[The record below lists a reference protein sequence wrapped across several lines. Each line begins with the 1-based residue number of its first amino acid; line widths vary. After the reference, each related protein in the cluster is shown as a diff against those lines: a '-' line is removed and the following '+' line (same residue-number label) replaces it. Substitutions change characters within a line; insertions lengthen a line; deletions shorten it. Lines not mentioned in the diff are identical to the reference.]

1 MSEKRPNV
9 FPSSNDDK
17 EVNNQIQQPNV
28 RIDSDYESQKLEMA
42 QEVYSNSINETGMA
56 AVEAM
61 RKRTEEQIR
70 LRDEMLR
77 KNQEQTQ
84 SYQDK
89 MTEANE
95 RRVYGD
101 PAQQQLRQQSYQTE
115 EQFQKPV
122 YKEIKSPISE
132 VKLDSVNQVD
142 HYIQQLSQPQFNTA
156 FDVLPLPSEGKLYK
170 NKKPT
175 VKVAYLTAADE
186 NILTSPNLL
195 QSGEFLEILIN
206 RKLLETDLRYK
217 DLHIGDRNAI
227 MLWLRA
233 TSYGEM
239 YPVTLLDENDIPFD
253 TEINL
258 NDLKTKHLNVEPD
271 EEGLFNFQLPVSK
284 AYIKFKLLN
293 ISDIDGIEKLLE
305 TERENNI
312 PVNNTITYTLEKQI
326 VEVNGDRN
334 KANIKEFVQNMRI
347 KDSKELRAYIE
358 SIDCGV
364 DLKIKVG
371 TPGGG
376 SIETF
381 LPLSVQFFW
390 PDIQL

>member
-9 FPSSNDDK
+9 FPSTPVTKKPIVQEDVEKVQVDTEYDAK
-17 EVNNQIQQPNV
+17 
-28 RIDSDYESQKLEMA
+28 KLEVA
-42 QEVYSNSINETGMA
+42 QEIYNSSVNETGMA
-56 AVEAM
+56 AVELM
-61 RKRTEEQIR
+61 RQRTEEQIR

-84 SYQDK
+84 SYQEK
-89 MTEANE
+89 MTSASE
-95 RRVYGD
+95 RRQYVE
-101 PAQQQLRQQSYQTE
+101 QESKQTYQPE
-115 EQFQKPV
+115 PQIQKPV
-122 YKEIKSPISE
+122 YKEVQSPIKE
-132 VKLDSVNQVD
+132 IKMENMNQID
-142 HYIQQLSQPQFNTA
+142 TYIQQLSQPQFNTS
-156 FDVLPLPSEGKLYK
+156 FDLLPLPSQGKLYK
-170 NKKPT
+170 NKRPN

-186 NILTSPNLL
+186 SILTSPNLL

-206 RKLLETDLRYK
+206 RKLLEPDLRYK

-239 YPVTLLDENDIPFD
+239 YPVTLLDENDVPFD
-253 TEINL
+253 TEVNL
-258 NDLKTKHLNVEPD
+258 NDLKTKNLNIDPD
-271 EEGLFNFQLPVSK
+271 EEGYFEFILPVSK

-293 ISDIDGIEKLLE
+293 VGDIDTIEKMLE
-305 TERENNI
+305 MDKENNI
-312 PVNNTITYTLEKQI
+312 PVNNTSTYTLEKQI

-334 KANIKEFVQNMRI
+334 RANIKEFIQNMRI
-347 KDSKELRAYIE
+347 KDSKELKTYIE

-381 LPLSVQFFW
+381 LPLSIQFFW

>member
-334 KANIKEFVQNMRI
+334 KANIKEFVKNMRI
-347 KDSKELRAYIE
+347 KDSKQLRTYIE

-364 DLKIKVG
+364 ELKIKVG

-376 SIETF
+376 SIESF
-381 LPLSVQFFW
+381 LPLSSQFFW